1 MSFYMNMLAPQKRE
15 LNKSTVFIMREHTN
29 EKVKK
34 KKKQAEDINVLKE
47 TVIIRT

>member
-1 MSFYMNMLAPQKRE
+1 MNMLAPQKRE
-15 LNKSTVFIMREHTN
+15 LNKSTVFIMREHTD
-29 EKVKK
+29 EKVK